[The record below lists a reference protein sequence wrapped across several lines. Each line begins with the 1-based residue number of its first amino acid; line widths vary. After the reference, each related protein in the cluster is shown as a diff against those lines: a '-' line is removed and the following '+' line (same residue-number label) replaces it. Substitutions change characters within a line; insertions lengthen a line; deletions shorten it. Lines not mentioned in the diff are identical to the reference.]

1 VATKPQYSRAIDVQ
15 VLASKIRQLHGSVD
29 STDTV
34 SEAIAKARELSLA
47 NDMILITGSLYV
59 VGEARA
65 LFFSD
70 SGRAGALSGLK
81 G

>member
-1 VATKPQYSRAIDVQ
+1 V
-15 VLASKIRQLHGSVD
+15 
-29 STDTV
+29 
-34 SEAIAKARELSLA
+34 

-65 LFFSD
+65 LYCSD